1 MWLILACLACLACLV
16 YAWRCLLVKTLTLRS
31 RDVRALHSV
40 RRALRFLCADESLA
54 SFDPSKD
61 RSALIPGESRRK
73 RVKLRRTGREA
84 ARKACVEAMRKRL

>member
-1 MWLILACLACLACLV
+1 MWLILACVACLACLL
-16 YAWRCLLVKTLTLRS
+16 YAWRSLLVKTLTLRS

-40 RRALRFLCADESLA
+40 RRALRFLCADENLA

-73 RVKLRRTGREA
+73 RMTLRRSREST
-84 ARKACVEAMRKRL
+84 RKACVEAMRLKG